1 MGDIMKKLQKR
12 LSSKDTY
19 LAIIFINIIFIIIPL
34 FEFIFSSFASFDT
47 NKEFYIGCIPIF
59 LLTLSSIINFL
70 ILFINNKIS
79 SVLLCIFNFGI
90 IILLFNY
97 SNLNIIKSVR
107 VTLFLFII
115 SIILLI
121 LKYSKPK

>member
-1 MGDIMKKLQKR
+1 MKKLQKR